1 MINAKYTVVLKSL
14 LDDENCKSEIEKA
27 LSDYPLYRANDENL
41 PDYLPSRARLND
53 KLLNRYKYRE
63 IGFEAPGRFID
74 ELRIA
79 MHEIMPYYNQL
90 LKSQDIMEQ
99 LDDPFGNVD
108 IVETF
113 EEESTGST
121 SGNSKGK
128 STNNDETNVSTE
140 SENYNKSVKVDT
152 PQGELSIGNKDIDS
166 LTYASEMDYNH
177 SSNNDSSNT
186 LSNGETNTENESSS
200 QSTGKISHTMTK
212 KGNQGVNTY
221 AHDMSELRET
231 FLNIEQMIINDRR
244 IRDLFMHVY

>member
-27 LSDYPLYRANDENL
+27 LSDYPLYRANEENL
-41 PDYLPSRARLND
+41 PDYLPSRSRLND

-63 IGFEAPGRFID
+63 IGFEVPGRFID

-113 EEESTGST
+113 EEIIEGSA
-121 SGNSKGK
+121 SGTSKGQ
-128 STNNDETNVSTE
+128 SNATDETKTSASV
-140 SENYNKSVKVDT
+140 ENFNKHVKSDT
-152 PQGELSIGNKDIDS
+152 PQGLLSINNKDIDS
-166 LTYASEMDYNH
+166 VDYASEVDFNH
-177 SSNNDSSNT
+177 DSNSDT
-186 LSNGETNTENESSS
+186 GTSNGSSETNTNTESSS
-200 QSTGKISHTMTK
+200 QSTGKTTHTMTK
-212 KGNQGVNTY
+212 QGNQGVNTY
-221 AHDMSELRET
+221 AHDMKELRET

-244 IRDLFMHVY
+244 IRDLFMQVY